1 LVDFGENKASFALKA
16 VEKAKMS
23 GEYRS
28 HIVNERRI
36 MACVRQPFLVQY
48 AGHWQTR
55 SHLYL
60 IMEYVDGQDLLSLLT
75 QNGYFGRNVAT
86 FYLSE
91 ILVSLEYLHNLGIV
105 YRDLKLENILV
116 DLTGHIKIVDFGFS
130 KKMVTSNTVCGTSD
144 YLAPELF
151 RGERY
156 DKGVDWW
163 AFGVLSYELRCGFT
177 PFKSENPD
185 PNKRY
190 MEIEPKV
197 MAMQLGKVEFPG
209 DRQLKD
215 DFKDLIA
222 KLLRW
227 KSSERLGVV
236 AKVSDHQFF
245 SRVNTGRVM
254 RREYNPPIKVDQR
267 NLDTNISFT
276 VGDICFD
283 EEFADF

>member
-1 LVDFGENKASFALKA
+1 MSCEFTSEEVDRIKFSGRYQLQSQSPCCSCRFGLLNPKAMRVTGLIGKGSFGEVYLVDFGENKASFALKA

-23 GEYRS
+23 GEHRS
-28 HIVNERRI
+28 HIVSERRI
-36 MACVRQPFLVQY
+36 MACVSQPFLVQY

-151 RGERY
+151 RGEIY
-156 DKGVDWW
+156 DKG
-163 AFGVLSYELRCGFT
+163 
-177 PFKSENPD
+177 
-185 PNKRY
+185 
-190 MEIEPKV
+190 EILP
-197 MAMQLGKVEFPG
+197 EF
-209 DRQLKD
+209 
-215 DFKDLIA
+215 
-222 KLLRW
+222 
-227 KSSERLGVV
+227 
-236 AKVSDHQFF
+236 
-245 SRVNTGRVM
+245 
-254 RREYNPPIKVDQR
+254 
-267 NLDTNISFT
+267 
-276 VGDICFD
+276 
-283 EEFADF
+283 